1 MKRSS
6 GVLMHVSSLYGDYSV
21 GSFGKEAREFV
32 DFLSDCGFSYWQV
45 LPFCM
50 TDECNSPYKSLAS
63 FGANPM
69 FLDLPTLKETGLL
82 TDAELLAARQSTPY
96 LCEYD
101 RLSRERLPLLRVAAS
116 RTGEMERKAIEKFI
130 NENSALAKAAEIGR
144 ITTAKARDTKKRG
157 RKILCFILSPSH
169 MLSV

>member
-1 MKRSS
+1 MRQS

-21 GSFGKEAREFV
+21 GSFGKEAKEFI
-32 DFLSDCGFSYWQV
+32 DFLAESGFSYWQV

-69 FLDLPTLKETGLL
+69 FIDLPTLYARGLL
-82 TDAELLAARQSTPY
+82 TSAELASAKQKSPY

-101 RLSRERLPLLRVAAS
+101 RLSEERLPLLRKAAARVS
-116 RTGEMERKAIEKFI
+116 DFEKRSIAAFLGKYPY
-130 NENSALAKAAEIGR
+130 LAKRFRNGE
-144 ITTAKARDTKKRG
+144 
-157 RKILCFILSPSH
+157 
-169 MLSV
+169 